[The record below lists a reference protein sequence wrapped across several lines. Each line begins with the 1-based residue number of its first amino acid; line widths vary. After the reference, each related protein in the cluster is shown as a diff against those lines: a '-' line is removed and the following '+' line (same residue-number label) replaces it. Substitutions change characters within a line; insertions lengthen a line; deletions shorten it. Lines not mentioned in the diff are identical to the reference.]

1 MAEDTNIKIKKVVN
15 IKVLG
20 VFALAMINV
29 AAVLSIRNFP
39 SMAEFGWSSIGWYI
53 IGTILFLIPISL
65 AGAEL
70 ATGWPEGGGV
80 YNWVKKAFGE
90 KGGFIAI
97 FCDWSNNLVWFPT
110 VLAFIASTLAFAI
123 TPNLANNPFYMLS
136 VMMIV
141 FWGTTAIAYFG
152 PEVTAKFSNVG
163 VILGSIVPIVIII
176 IFGSLVG
183 NYRGCNSTSR
193 IYNGCSN
200 PCHKLCNIVIFRNN
214 HSHVCRDGDG
224 RIPCA

>member
-1 MAEDTNIKIKKVVN
+1 MV
-15 IKVLG
+15 
-20 VFALAMINV
+20 
-29 AAVLSIRNFP
+29 
-39 SMAEFGWSSIGWYI
+39 SIGWYI

-80 YNWVKKAFGE
+80 YAWVKKAFGE

-123 TPNLANNPFYMLS
+123 TPTLADNPLYLLS

-176 IFGSLVG
+176 LFGIWWVMTGPQQRFPLFL
-183 NYRGCNSTSR
+183 RA
-193 IYNGCSN
+193 
-200 PCHKLCNIVIFRNN
+200 P
-214 HSHVCRDGDG
+214 
-224 RIPCA
+224 

>member
-1 MAEDTNIKIKKVVN
+1 MTKDNGAETKNVTGTKKPVSIKI
-15 IKVLG
+15 LG

-80 YNWVKKAFGE
+80 YAWVKKAFGE

-123 TPNLANNPFYMLS
+123 TPTLADNPFYMLS

-152 PEVTAKFSNVG
+152 PEVTAKS
-163 VILGSIVPIVIII
+163 PM
-176 IFGSLVG
+176 LV
-183 NYRGCNSTSR
+183 
-193 IYNGCSN
+193 
-200 PCHKLCNIVIFRNN
+200 
-214 HSHVCRDGDG
+214 
-224 RIPCA
+224 